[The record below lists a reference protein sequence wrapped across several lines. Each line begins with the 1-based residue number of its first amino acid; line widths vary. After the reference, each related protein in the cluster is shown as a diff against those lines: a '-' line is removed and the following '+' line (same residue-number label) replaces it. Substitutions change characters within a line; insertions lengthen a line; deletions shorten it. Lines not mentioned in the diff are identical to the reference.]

1 MRNEIF
7 QQPERIES
15 EFPISFQRSQGVRG
29 VNIRFYQRNEH
40 FVNRSFIT
48 ITTLGR
54 KLLQRKRKW
63 NKISPQN
70 CHRTKRQQSIILSWS
85 LEYGDV
91 EKIRLLALNIRKVQ
105 ICGNWDRKRKSK
117 AYSIHSRAITLQNFI
132 FTWMICGCW
141 AIGAKITH
149 RLAVCA

>member
-29 VNIRFYQRNEH
+29 VNTRFYQRNEH

-54 KLLQRKRKW
+54 KLLQRKRK
-63 NKISPQN
+63 
-70 CHRTKRQQSIILSWS
+70 
-85 LEYGDV
+85 
-91 EKIRLLALNIRKVQ
+91 
-105 ICGNWDRKRKSK
+105 
-117 AYSIHSRAITLQNFI
+117 
-132 FTWMICGCW
+132 
-141 AIGAKITH
+141 
-149 RLAVCA
+149 